1 MTVNLH
7 SVRSGAGHPVILLHG
22 LFGSAN
28 NLGALARALQ
38 GNFEVH
44 SVDLPNHGRSPWLE
58 HASLAAMADC
68 LRNWMQH
75 HGLARAAIVGHSL
88 GGKVAMQLAL
98 AAPTSVS
105 ALVVADIAPVSY
117 PAHHDAVF
125 KALDAVVQAQ
135 CGSRQQAAELMS
147 AHLDETQVI
156 QFLLTSLQRGDDG
169 IYRWR
174 FNLEGIKRD
183 YQAVRDAPT
192 PTAPYRGPVQF
203 IKGGDSNYIQEQHRQ
218 AIVSRFPGAKVKIM
232 PGCGHWLHAERPSL
246 FNSIVSRFLIGEMAR
261 ADGGAQQ

>member
-7 SVRSGAGHPVILLHG
+7 SVRSGAGQPVILLHG
-22 LFGSAN
+22 LFGSGN

-38 GNFEVH
+38 GDFEVH
-44 SVDLPNHGRSPWLE
+44 SVDLPNHGRSAWLE
-58 HASLAAMADC
+58 HASLETMADC
-68 LRNWMQH
+68 LQHWMLH
-75 HGLARAAIVGHSL
+75 HGLPRAAIVGHSL

-98 AAPTSVS
+98 AAPASVS

-125 KALDAVVQAQ
+125 AALEAVAQ
-135 CGSRQQAAELMS
+135 GQCASRQQAAELMS
-147 AHLDETQVI
+147 AHLKETQVI

-169 IYRWR
+169 VYRWR

-183 YQAVRDAPT
+183 YQAVREAPT
-192 PTAPYRGPVQF
+192 GVAPYRGPVQF
-203 IKGGDSNYIQEQHRQ
+203 IKGGDSNYIQEHHRP
-218 AIVSRFPGAKVKIM
+218 AIVSRFPEARVKIM

-246 FNSIVSRFLIGEMAR
+246 FNGMVSRFLAR
-261 ADGGAQQ
+261 ALPGVGKG